1 MRKIFTLIM
10 LLSTTVAFST
20 DPTGGSDRNEIRYI
34 TNNKFV
40 PNDALQ
46 RSAREMSAWQD
57 FLSANGTWYVQFK
70 EETMKPALAYGRPI
84 ATLGSSAEDRAL
96 NFLSDHLSGF
106 DLHIEHLELTS
117 VVDGKYNT
125 YVNFTQKYMGLNVI
139 DSRVKVKFT
148 EDNEVIQF
156 KADVH
161 DINLS
166 IEPSISVAAAMQAGQ
181 SNMIGEIT
189 GIHPE
194 SELRVLPIPVNGLME
209 YHLVYQMEIE
219 TLIEDRI
226 PGRYVTLVDAN
237 SGTVLSRT
245 NLVMHCDHG
254 DNAPED
260 HTCGSMPGGPS
271 LTINGTVHEENPL
284 TAAVSNPLANI
295 EVQQGGST
303 LNADIN
309 GNIGSG
315 LSAGSATVRLQGLY
329 SYVQTNGVTP
339 EFSATVGSGPTTVSF
354 DGNASTEEMSAYF
367 HVNIVHDYMKTKF
380 PAFTDMDVPLQ
391 TNVDVAGDCN
401 AFYNGISINF
411 YLEGNDCTSFANV
424 GDVVYHEYGHGIN
437 DQYYQDQGGS
447 FNNGAMNEGYA
458 DIWAMG
464 ITNNPILGGGTSI
477 SDPASFIRRYDIDPK
492 VYPVDLV
499 GQVHADGEIIAGAW
513 WDLGQIWGDV
523 QQMVDLFSA
532 TFDATIS
539 APNGDEGTAFTEVL
553 VEALQL
559 DDVPAN
565 GGDNNIE
572 NGTPNDID
580 IVTAFG
586 IHGITLLS
594 NATLVHDPIM
604 TSNENDIAVNVD
616 VTLVYPWALDGA
628 KLYYA
633 LNDETTLTELDL
645 VNTSGIEYSA
655 TIPGQPN
662 GTVIGYYVGLVNLDG
677 TLSGVSPVAAHLDP
691 YPNVPHYIMV
701 GYETAQFEDFDNQ
714 QGNWTEGLPTDDA
727 TTGQWVIDIP
737 IPSFA
742 DNGVMV
748 QTDEDVT
755 PGGGNVAC
763 ALTGNGSVGGGIGEN
778 DVDGGK
784 TTLVTP
790 VFDLTQYDDPAV
802 TYYRFYTNSPPG
814 GANPGADWWQV
825 ELTSDGNNWVSFEN
839 TLTPDMSWRRVAFR
853 VSDYVPV
860 TSTFQ
865 MRFVASDSIR
875 PGQNLDGGSLIEA
888 AVDELYIWEPKEG
901 NSIAEM
907 EGVSDINVFPNPAT
921 NVLVATLEVNE
932 PIELNLNIVDVMGR
946 IVKTESAIQ
955 LGAGRSKI
963 SINTA
968 EFVPG
973 TYELILQNDRSRYQK
988 KFTVVR

>member
-1 MRKIFTLIM
+1 M
-10 LLSTTVAFST
+10 LLSTTMAFST
-20 DPTGGSDRNEIRYI
+20 DPTGGADRNQVRYI
-34 TNNKFV
+34 TNNKSV
-40 PNDALQ
+40 PNEALQ
-46 RSAREMSAWQD
+46 RSAREMAAWQD

-70 EETMKPALAYGRPI
+70 EETMMPALAYGRPI
-84 ATLGSSAEDRAL
+84 LTSGSSAEDRAL
-96 NFLSDHLSGF
+96 NFLSNQLAGF
-106 DLHIEHLELTS
+106 DLHIDDLELTS
-117 VVDGKYNT
+117 VVNGKHNT
-125 YVNFTQKYMGLNVI
+125 YVNFTQTHLGLKVI
-139 DSRVKVKFT
+139 DSRVKVKLT
-148 EDNEVIQF
+148 ENNEVNQF

-161 DINLS
+161 NINLS
-166 IEPSISVAAAMQAGQ
+166 IEPTISIAAAIQSGQ
-181 SNMIGEIT
+181 GNMIGEIT

-194 SELRVLPIPVNGLME
+194 SELKVLPIPVNGLME
-209 YHLVYQMEIE
+209 YHLVYEMEIE
-219 TLIEDRI
+219 TMNEARI

-237 SGTVLSRT
+237 SGVVLCRT

-254 DNAPED
+254 KDLPEE
-260 HTCGSMPGGPS
+260 HTCNSLPGGPS
-271 LTINGTVHEENPL
+271 LSINGTVHEENPFV
-284 TAAVSNPLANI
+284 TAVNNPLANI
-295 EVQQGGST
+295 EVQQGGSIM
-303 LNADIN
+303 NADIN
-309 GNIGSG
+309 GNISSG
-315 LSAGSATVRLQGLY
+315 LSAGNATVRLRGLY

-339 EFSATVGSGPTTVSF
+339 EFTTTVNNGPTNVSF
-354 DGNASTEEMSAYF
+354 DGNASTEEMSAYY

-391 TNVDVAGDCN
+391 TNVDLAGDCN

-437 DQYYQDQGGS
+437 DKYYQDQGANFG
-447 FNNGAMNEGYA
+447 NGAMGEGYA
-458 DIWAMG
+458 DIWGMG
-464 ITNNPILGGGTSI
+464 ITQNAILGAGTSM
-477 SDPASFIRRYDIDPK
+477 SDPLSFIRRYDIDPK
-492 VYPVDLV
+492 VYPIDII
-499 GQVHADGEIIAGAW
+499 GEVHADGEIIAGAW
-513 WDLGQIWGDV
+513 WDLGVIWGDV
-523 QQMVDLFSA
+523 QQMMDLFSE
-532 TFDATIS
+532 TFNATIS

-594 NATLVHDPIM
+594 NATLDHDPIM
-604 TSNENDIAVNVD
+604 ASNEDDIPVNVD

-628 KLYYA
+628 KLFYA
-633 LNDETTLTELDL
+633 LNDETNLTELDL

-662 GTVIGYYVGLVNLDG
+662 GTVIGYFVGLVNLDG
-677 TLSGVSPVAAHLDP
+677 SLSGVRPVAAHLEP
-691 YPNVPHYIMV
+691 YPNVPNFIMV

-714 QGNWTEGLPTDDA
+714 QGNWTEGLPSDDA
-727 TTGQWVIDIP
+727 TTGIWVIDIP

-748 QTDEDVT
+748 QTDADVT
-755 PGGGNVAC
+755 TGGGNVAC

-802 TYYRFYTNSPPG
+802 TYYRYYTNGPPG

-825 ELTSDGNNWVSFEN
+825 ELTSDGTNWVSFEN
-839 TLTPDMSWRRVAFR
+839 TLTQDMSWRRVAFR
-853 VSDYVPV
+853 VSDYLPV

-875 PGQNLDGGSLIEA
+875 LGQNLDGGSLIEA
-888 AVDELYIWEPKEG
+888 AVDELYIWEPRDG
-901 NSIAEM
+901 NSIAEI
-907 EGVSDINVFPNPAT
+907 EGVSDINVFPNPVT
-921 NVLVATLEVNE
+921 TVLIATLEVNE

-955 LGAGRSKI
+955 LRTGQSKI
-963 SINTA
+963 SVNTA
-968 EFVPG
+968 DFFPG
-973 TYELILQNDRSRYQK
+973 TYELILQNDGSRYQK